1 MNNRPENFK
10 KSFFILLLTAIL
22 PVSFLL
28 SGCSRNSHGE
38 GTEPATS
45 VAVTEIPASQV
56 RPPESTTEIKE
67 NEPAVSP
74 SIELPFT
81 IEDRMVCMF
90 TDESWQVPVDFQGE
104 GESDAAL
111 AGLTWTSDSPRVVS
125 VDYRGNITAHTEG
138 HAVISCSNSLSEDE
152 ICINVFRELGGGS
165 CWETDMLTA
174 PDELRTY
181 RNYAQGA
188 YEYGDYSEYVA
199 MHGCAAC
206 CTATALGAWDTGK
219 VWDPE
224 IVVRDLEPEANE
236 KAWKKNYAKTMTR
249 QMPLTP
255 KGISRV
261 LTLKEIPHTY
271 VPSFDRDT
279 LEEDLRRHLKKGLPV
294 IYQAGNGGYHMMML
308 LGLLTDGNVLV
319 SDSVGYY
326 RVRVSSLESVTGQM
340 FSCKEEP
347 NASYFSGRK
356 TAGGYIKVGE
366 TDEE

>member
-1 MNNRPENFK
+1 MPNVTKNFK
-10 KSFFILLLTAIL
+10 TACFFLFLAAILLFSL
-22 PVSFLL
+22 LL
-28 SGCSRNSHGE
+28 SGCSGNSGSE
-38 GTEPATS
+38 KAEATTS
-45 VAVTEIPASQV
+45 ETVPDTPESQEY
-56 RPPESTTEIKE
+56 PPESTSVAEEKKKADS
-67 NEPAVSP
+67 PAP
-74 SIELPFT
+74 ELPFT

-90 TDESWQVPVDFQGE
+90 ADDSWQVPVDFQGE

-125 VDYRGNITAHTEG
+125 VDDRGNITAHTEG
-138 HAVISCSNSLSEDE
+138 YAVISCSNSLSEDK
-152 ICINVFRELGGGS
+152 ICINVYRELGGGS

-188 YEYGDYSEYVA
+188 YDYGDYSEYVA

-206 CTATALGAWDTGK
+206 CTATALGAWNSEED
-219 VWDPE
+219 WDPE

-236 KAWKKNYAKTMTR
+236 KAWKKNYAKTMTK

-261 LTLKEIPHTY
+261 LSLKNIPHTY

-308 LGLLTDGNVLV
+308 LGLMTDGNVLV

-366 TDEE
+366 ADEE